1 MAAAGMAGLGAA
13 FLAGC
18 SSEWQPARLILP
30 VEERPLDP
38 PGPQAKTQAS
48 AGAPV
53 QLYPMP
59 TDIEAAASPLDTG
72 PVALEPEFPFPA
84 DVAVPESY
92 LEPYQL
98 YPPDTEMQT
107 EAAATPLESDSAE
120 LAPEHLL
127 PAEAAPLQN
136 GTLAGQVPGAAPM
149 SPAPAPTSI
158 DLTIR
163 AGPDLNLTPSGR
175 PSPVMISVY
184 QLSSPSAFSQV
195 DYFDLAERQSEVLD
209 GEAVSRQTFFL
220 DPGGVERIDGIL
232 PPEVRYVGVTAA
244 YRDIQ
249 NANWR
254 AVVPVPRNA
263 STVVVLEAGSTGL
276 VTMAGPPGQQ

>member
-1 MAAAGMAGLGAA
+1 MAAVGLAILGAA
-13 FLAGC
+13 LLAGC
-18 SSEWQPARLILP
+18 SSEWQPAWLALP
-30 VEERPLDP
+30 VEVRSLDP
-38 PGPQAKTQAS
+38 PGQQAKVQAS

-59 TDIEAAASPLDTG
+59 TNMEAAVLPLDPG
-72 PVALEPEFPFPA
+72 PAALEPEFPMPA
-84 DVAVPESY
+84 DVALPEPS
-92 LEPYQL
+92 QL
-98 YPPDTEMQT
+98 YPSDTYPPDTDM
-107 EAAATPLESDSAE
+107 EAAAPL
-120 LAPEHLL
+120 LAPDPDELKPESPL
-127 PAEAAPLQN
+127 PAEAARLQG
-136 GTLAGQVPGAAPM
+136 GTPAGQASGAAPM

-184 QLSSPSAFSQV
+184 QLSSPTAFSQV
-195 DYFDLAERQSEVLD
+195 DYFDLVERQSEVLE
-209 GEAVSRQTFFL
+209 GEAVGRQTFFL
-220 DPGGVERIDGIL
+220 DPGGVERIDSIL
-232 PPEVRYVGVTAA
+232 PPEVSHVGVTAA

-254 AVVPVPRNA
+254 AVVPVPKNA

-276 VTMAGPPGQQ
+276 VAKAAASGQQ